1 MNGGSAPGKEG
12 PGMDEAV
19 KDLISRLEKAGADVF
34 YGNSPSQLTA
44 AFSTIWETGVKPV
57 AEGTG
62 RAGGWIPDPAFW
74 HPIIEATWPVPVE
87 KAPHDRDA
95 ITVGVTG
102 VAWAAADTGTLVLY
116 GTDATPLWPSL
127 LPPVHVVL
135 VRQSQVVSSLKDG
148 LDRLF
153 QENYGTTKP
162 PLVKLVS
169 GPSMTAD
176 IEGELILGVHGPKR
190 LTVVIDGTAQAP

>member
-1 MNGGSAPGKEG
+1 
-12 PGMDEAV
+12 MDDAV
-19 KDLISRLEKAGADVF
+19 IELIGRLEQAGAAVF
-34 YGNSPSQLTA
+34 YGNSPSQLA
-44 AFSTIWETGVKPV
+44 AALSTIWETGVNPV
-57 AEGTG
+57 AAGPG
-62 RAGGWIPDPAFW
+62 RAGGWLPDPSFW
-74 HPIIEATWPVPVE
+74 HPLIETAWPVPVE
-87 KAPHDRDA
+87 KAPQDRDA

-102 VAWAAADTGTLVLY
+102 VAWAAADTGTLALY

-148 LDRLF
+148 LDRLS
-153 QENYGTTKP
+153 QENRGASKP

-190 LTVVIDGTAQAP
+190 LMVVIDGTVRAP